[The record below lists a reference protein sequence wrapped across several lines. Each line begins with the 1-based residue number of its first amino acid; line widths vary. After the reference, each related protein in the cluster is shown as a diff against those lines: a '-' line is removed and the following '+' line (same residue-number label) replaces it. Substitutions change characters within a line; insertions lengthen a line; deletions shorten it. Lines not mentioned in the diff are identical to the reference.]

1 MRYRTQVG
9 FQLGTMCSNMGVFDG
24 EVIQSFI

>member
-9 FQLGTMCSNMGVFDG
+9 FQLGAMCSNLGVFDG
-24 EVIQSFI
+24 DVIQIFM